1 MLNVS
6 VSLFWIEVSGADPER
21 VTLGCCLH
29 PVKTAPPVNY
39 TDGSEYAGQQS
50 AGRGCGIL
58 NLDIDNVMKIQ

>member
-6 VSLFWIEVSGADPER
+6 VSLFWIEVSGADPEG

-39 TDGSEYAGQQS
+39 TDGSELELEKGPS
-50 AGRGCGIL
+50 EGS
-58 NLDIDNVMKIQ
+58 

>member
-50 AGRGCGIL
+50 AGRGCGL
-58 NLDIDNVMKIQ
+58 PQF